1 MTPSQ
6 NVILIDDEADLLKA
20 LRRLLKSEGFQV
32 SSHQSAA
39 DFLASPRP
47 AGPGCIV
54 LDESMPGMSGM
65 ELQRELVAEGS
76 TLAIIFLTARGDI
89 PMSVRAMKAGAV
101 DFLTKPVKD
110 KDLIATIHAALKK
123 SVELQAHRKERDELR
138 QRFETLTDREREVLQ
153 HVVKGLPNK
162 QIAGL
167 LGLVE
172 QTIKVHRS
180 RVMVKMRAESLAQL
194 VLLSERLGI
203 AGQNTKAYF

>member
-6 NVILIDDEADLLKA
+6 NVTLIDDEADLLKA
-20 LRRLLKSEGFQV
+20 LRRLLKAEGFQV
-32 SSHQSAA
+32 SCHQSAA
-39 DFLASPRP
+39 NFLASPRP

-54 LDESMPGMSGM
+54 LDESMPGMTGM
-65 ELQRELVAEGS
+65 ELQRELAAEGS

-110 KDLIATIHAALKK
+110 KDLIAAIHAALKK
-123 SVELQAHRKERDELR
+123 SEELQVHTKERNELR
-138 QRFETLTDREREVLQ
+138 QRYETLTDREREVLQ

-180 RVMVKMRAESLAQL
+180 RVMSKMRAESLAQL
-194 VLLSERLGI
+194 VLLSERLGV
-203 AGQNTKAYF
+203 AGQDAKAI

>member
-1 MTPSQ
+1 MTQSL

-20 LRRLLKSEGFQV
+20 LRRLLKAVGFQV
-32 SSHQSAA
+32 TCHQSAA
-39 DFLASPRP
+39 DFLAAPRP
-47 AGPGCIV
+47 TGPGCIV
-54 LDESMPGMSGM
+54 LDESMPGMSGL

-110 KDLIATIHAALKK
+110 KDLISTIHSALKK
-123 SVELQAHRKERDELR
+123 SLELQAHKKEHTEIR
-138 QRFETLTDREREVLQ
+138 QRLETLTDRERQVLE

-162 QIAGL
+162 QIAAL

-180 RVMVKMRAESLAQL
+180 RVMTKMRAESLAQL
-194 VLLSERLGI
+194 VLLSERVGI
-203 AGQNTKAYF
+203 TGR

>member
-20 LRRLLKSEGFQV
+20 LRRLLKAEGFQV
-32 SSHQSAA
+32 TCHQSAA
-39 DFLASPRP
+39 DFLAAPRP
-47 AGPGCIV
+47 SGPGCIV
-54 LDESMPGMSGM
+54 LDESMPGMTGM

-76 TLAIIFLTARGDI
+76 SLAIIFLTARGDI

-110 KDLIATIHAALKK
+110 KNLISTIHTALKK
-123 SVELQAHRKERDELR
+123 SLDLQALKKERDNIR

-153 HVVKGLPNK
+153 NVVKGLPNK
-162 QIAGL
+162 QIAAL

-180 RVMVKMRAESLAQL
+180 RVMAKMRADSLAQL

-203 AGQNTKAYF
+203 TGQQSEAI

>member
-1 MTPSQ
+1 MTPSR

-20 LRRLLKSEGFQV
+20 LRRLLKAEGFQV

-110 KDLIATIHAALKK
+110 KDLIATIHAALK
-123 SVELQAHRKERDELR
+123 
-138 QRFETLTDREREVLQ
+138 
-153 HVVKGLPNK
+153 
-162 QIAGL
+162 
-167 LGLVE
+167 
-172 QTIKVHRS
+172 
-180 RVMVKMRAESLAQL
+180 
-194 VLLSERLGI
+194 
-203 AGQNTKAYF
+203 

>member
-1 MTPSQ
+1 MTQSL

-20 LRRLLKSEGFQV
+20 LRRLLKAVGFQV
-32 SSHQSAA
+32 SCYQSAA
-39 DFLASPRP
+39 DFLAAPRP
-47 AGPGCIV
+47 TGPGCIV
-54 LDESMPGMSGM
+54 LDESMPGMTGL

-110 KDLIATIHAALKK
+110 KDLIAAIHAALKK
-123 SVELQAHRKERDELR
+123 SLELQTHKKEHTEIR
-138 QRFETLTDREREVLQ
+138 QRLETLTDRERQVLE

-162 QIAGL
+162 QIAAL

-180 RVMVKMRAESLAQL
+180 RVMTKMRAESLAQL
-194 VLLSERLGI
+194 VLLSERVGI
-203 AGQNTKAYF
+203 TGR

>member
-20 LRRLLKSEGFQV
+20 LRRLLKAEGFQV
-32 SSHQSAA
+32 TCHQSAA
-39 DFLASPRP
+39 DFLASSRP
-47 AGPGCIV
+47 SGPGCIV
-54 LDESMPGMSGM
+54 LDESMPGMTGM

-76 TLAIIFLTARGDI
+76 ILAIIFLTARGDI

-110 KDLIATIHAALKK
+110 KDLISTIHTALKK
-123 SVELQAHRKERDELR
+123 SLDLQAHKKDRDELR
-138 QRFETLTDREREVLQ
+138 QRLETLTDREREVLQ

-162 QIAGL
+162 QIASL

-180 RVMVKMRAESLAQL
+180 RVMTKMRAESLAQL

-203 AGQNTKAYF
+203 TGQQSEAI

>member
-1 MTPSQ
+1 
-6 NVILIDDEADLLKA
+6 
-20 LRRLLKSEGFQV
+20 
-32 SSHQSAA
+32 
-39 DFLASPRP
+39 
-47 AGPGCIV
+47 
-54 LDESMPGMSGM
+54 MPGMTGM

-76 TLAIIFLTARGDI
+76 SLAIIFLTARGDI

-110 KDLIATIHAALKK
+110 KNLISTIHTALKK
-123 SVELQAHRKERDELR
+123 SLDLQALKKERDNIR

-153 HVVKGLPNK
+153 NVVKGLPNK
-162 QIAGL
+162 QIAAL

-180 RVMVKMRAESLAQL
+180 RVMAKMRADSLAQL

-203 AGQNTKAYF
+203 TGQQSEAI

>member
-20 LRRLLKSEGFQV
+20 LRRLLKAEGFQV
-32 SSHQSAA
+32 SCHQSAV
-39 DFLASPRP
+39 DFLAAPRP

-54 LDESMPGMSGM
+54 LDESMPGMTGL

-110 KDLIATIHAALKK
+110 KDLISTIHSALKK
-123 SVELQAHRKERDELR
+123 SLELQAHKKERDDLR
-138 QRFETLTDREREVLQ
+138 LRLETLTDREREVLE

-162 QIAGL
+162 QIASL

-180 RVMVKMRAESLAQL
+180 RVMTKMRAESLAQL

-203 AGQNTKAYF
+203 TGR

>member
-1 MTPSQ
+1 MTTSQ

-20 LRRLLKSEGFQV
+20 LRRLLKAEGFQV
-32 SSHQSAA
+32 TCHQSAL
-39 DFLASPRP
+39 DFLAAPRP
-47 AGPGCIV
+47 SGPGCIV
-54 LDESMPGMSGM
+54 LDESMPGMTGM

-110 KDLIATIHAALKK
+110 KDLISTIHTALKK
-123 SVELQAHRKERDELR
+123 SLDLQAHKKDRDELR
-138 QRFETLTDREREVLQ
+138 QRLETLTDREREVLQ
-153 HVVKGLPNK
+153 YVVKGLPNK
-162 QIAGL
+162 QIAAL

-180 RVMVKMRAESLAQL
+180 RVMTKMRAESLAQL

-203 AGQNTKAYF
+203 NGQQSEAI